1 MKPIVTLTMN
11 PSLELCLET
20 SRIEANRKLHCPQP
34 VYVPGD
40 GGINVSRMIHRLGG
54 QSTAIFPA
62 GGWSG
67 DLLIKVL
74 QREGIAV
81 DVIRTS
87 EPTRQNVHVTERS
100 TGKHYRYL
108 VPGPALGIEEWNHC
122 LRALKAFLPAPGWVV
137 ASGSLPP
144 GVPVDFYARVADLAV
159 RHGFK
164 LIVDTSGEALR
175 AAATAGTYLLKPN
188 VGELAGAANCH
199 ELSDTFLEGA
209 ARAIVEAKG
218 VGAVVVS
225 AGAAGAI
232 VVDHTGTRKIAA
244 PIVQAQSRIGAGD
257 SMVAGIVFSLARG
270 WNLDE
275 AVRFGVAAGAATVI
289 APGNQLG
296 RLEDVDRLYEE
307 IAAMEVAAG

>member
-20 SRIEANRKLHCPQP
+20 SRVEPNRKLHCPQP

-54 QSTAIFPA
+54 ASTALFPA
-62 GGWSG
+62 GGWCG
-67 DLLIKVL
+67 DVLTTLL
-74 QREGIAV
+74 QREAIAV
-81 DVIRTS
+81 DVVRIAES
-87 EPTRQNVHVTERS
+87 TRQNVHVTERS
-100 TGKHYRYL
+100 TGRHYRYL
-108 VPGPALGIEEWNHC
+108 VPGPTLGIEDWNHC
-122 LRALKAFLPAPGWVV
+122 LRALEAFRPAPGWVV

-144 GVPVDFYARVADLAV
+144 GVPVDFYARVAEMAV

-164 LIVDTSGEALR
+164 LVVDTAGEALR
-175 AAATAGTYLLKPN
+175 AAAAPGTYLLKPN

-209 ARAIVEAKG
+209 ARAIVDAKG
-218 VGAVVVS
+218 VGAVVIS

-232 VVDHTGTRKIAA
+232 VVDHSGGRKIAA
-244 PIVQAQSRIGAGD
+244 PMVQVQSRIGAGD
-257 SMVAGIVFSLARG
+257 SMVAGIVLSLARG

-275 AVRFGVAAGAATVI
+275 AVRFGVAAGTATVL
-289 APGNQLG
+289 APGHQLG
-296 RLEDVDRLYEE
+296 RLEDVDRLYESM
-307 IAAMEVAAG
+307 AQLEVAAG